1 MAKKA
6 VEATLPGVDMTPA
19 AANVPQ
25 MVHDAPRVERVL
37 GHYAVRGAGVP
48 VIAVEPDRR
57 CTACGKVDECRPYGK
72 GGAQVCFDCAMATPE
87 SKAEAERQMGG
98 VVPLYGWLPF
108 ATLRD
113 VSHAQTGVGLRIV
126 SGACRA
132 CGHEQHVVVAAD
144 APARCILCDNAL
156 DESGE
161 DCLPRGP
168 GCLDPRCERCWV
180 DVDGED
186 DE

>member
-1 MAKKA
+1 MS
-6 VEATLPGVDMTPA
+6 G
-19 AANVPQ
+19 
-25 MVHDAPRVERVL
+25 RI
-37 GHYAVRGAGVP
+37 AGVP

-108 ATLRD
+108 ATLRERLRVAD
-113 VSHAQTGVGLRIV
+113 GVGLRM
-126 SGACRA
+126 
-132 CGHEQHVVVAAD
+132 
-144 APARCILCDNAL
+144 
-156 DESGE
+156 
-161 DCLPRGP
+161 P

>member
-37 GHYAVRGAGVP
+37 EHYAVRGEPTSRHWRTSV
-48 VIAVEPDRR
+48 AVEPDRR

-108 ATLRD
+108 ATLRERMRVAD
-113 VSHAQTGVGLRIV
+113 GVGLRIV

-144 APARCILCDNAL
+144 APARCILCDK
-156 DESGE
+156 
-161 DCLPRGP
+161 
-168 GCLDPRCERCWV
+168 
-180 DVDGED
+180 D